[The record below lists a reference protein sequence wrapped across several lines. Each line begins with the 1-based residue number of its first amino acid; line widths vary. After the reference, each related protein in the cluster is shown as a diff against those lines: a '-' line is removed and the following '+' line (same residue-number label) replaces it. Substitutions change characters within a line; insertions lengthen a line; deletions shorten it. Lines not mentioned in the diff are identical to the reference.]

1 MSATTDERE
10 PKKMKTEE
18 ENKEQKYD
26 DKDKEEE
33 DGKEGAVGK
42 EDGADPQE
50 AHTDRKNY
58 AGHKEAD
65 VIPKDYSDP
74 QEDHTDRK
82 NYVDQEETRAHGEV
96 INANQK
102 EIDTKEDE
110 EHSLY
115 KFVQEL
121 HQAQNDVRKI
131 LIKKFL
137 FLFNLDQ

>member
-1 MSATTDERE
+1 MSATTDEHE
-10 PKKMKTEE
+10 AKKMEE

-33 DGKEGAVGK
+33 DGKE
-42 EDGADPQE
+42 DSADPQE
-50 AHTDRKNY
+50 THTDRNNY
-58 AGHKEAD
+58 AGHKEAG
-65 VIPKDYSDP
+65 VIPKNYSDP

-115 KFVQEL
+115 KFFQEL
-121 HQAQNDVRKI
+121 HKAQKDVRKI
-131 LIKKFL
+131 LIKNLFFFL
-137 FLFNLDQ
+137 I